1 VGGEKVVHS
10 DVRVV
15 AATNRNLEAAI
26 RAGQF
31 REDLY
36 YRLNVIAIRIPPLR
50 ERHEEIP
57 RAGRAALLRQD
68 LLPSPAGAATL
79 APAEPGAALTL
90 ISGNIP
96 AGLKSIAR
104 LAARAAERIAIEAV
118 LDHVDGNRV
127 KAARLLR
134 ISYAALR

>member
-15 AATNRNLEAAI
+15 AATNRNLEAAV

-36 YRLNVIAIRIPPLR
+36 HRLNVIAIRIPPLR

-57 RAGRAALLRQD
+57 GAGRAALLRQD
-68 LLPSPAGAATL
+68 LLRALPARRPWRQPNP
-79 APAEPGAALTL
+79 APP
-90 ISGNIP
+90 
-96 AGLKSIAR
+96 
-104 LAARAAERIAIEAV
+104 
-118 LDHVDGNRV
+118 
-127 KAARLLR
+127 
-134 ISYAALR
+134 